1 MRCTFPIFNT
11 FTIHMKIRSLDISI
25 FTISVMPGDTESEA
39 SAEAAEDGATLT
51 KSERSHLVVWQVTLG
66 NSPLKNP
73 F

>member
-1 MRCTFPIFNT
+1 
-11 FTIHMKIRSLDISI
+11 
-25 FTISVMPGDTESEA
+25 MPGDTESEA